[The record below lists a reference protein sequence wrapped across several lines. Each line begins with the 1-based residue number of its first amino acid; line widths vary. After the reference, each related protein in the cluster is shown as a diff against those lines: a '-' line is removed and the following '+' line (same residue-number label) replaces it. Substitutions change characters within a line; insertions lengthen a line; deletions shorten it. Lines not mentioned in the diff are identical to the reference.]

1 MSRRLELKE
10 QRLVDAMA
18 GAEDDNNDDEV
29 VEQLQWS

>member
-18 GAEDDNNDDEV
+18 WAEDDDDNDDEV
-29 VEQLQWS
+29 AERLW

>member
-18 GAEDDNNDDEV
+18 WAEDDNNDDEV
-29 VEQLQWS
+29 AERL